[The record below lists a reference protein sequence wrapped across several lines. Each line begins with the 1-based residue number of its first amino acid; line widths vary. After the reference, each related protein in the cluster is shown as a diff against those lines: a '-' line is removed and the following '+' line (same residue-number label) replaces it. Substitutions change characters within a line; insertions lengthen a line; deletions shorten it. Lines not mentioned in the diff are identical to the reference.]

1 MIYKIDNDYYIYRD
15 RKYIKIIAKLD
26 GDEVSLVPDT
36 NNKFIEDNGNV
47 KAKNITINDI
57 KKDLQEKVNDDKET
71 IRSKYKYS
79 RDR

>member
-1 MIYKIDNDYYIYRD
+1 MIYKIDSDYYIYRD